1 MHLRNV
7 LLIFTLMVTSILQAE
22 IRVHTRFEPPRVA
35 VGSASKYIVEIVETD
50 NSIKPVVE
58 PVTTLPIPPL
68 ADSTCVMAGP
78 PAVNRPRSSMGHGA
92 IIVHNN

>member
-1 MHLRNV
+1 MYLRNV
-7 LLIFTLMVTSILQAE
+7 LLIFTLMVTVILQAE

-58 PVTTLPIPPL
+58 PVTTLPIP
-68 ADSTCVMAGP
+68 STGGL
-78 PAVNRPRSSMGHGA
+78 NLRNGRTSSSQ
-92 IIVHNN
+92 